1 MLTTQLQSDRSA
13 LTTFSYCFIVQTYTC
28 SQTYTTT
35 CLQDTG
41 STHFYEVHKHM
52 QVYYYALLFTGSFAS
67 IVMAVTARAL
77 DHICGCA
84 MSLATHGNARCTS
97 QQYRA
102 MQVHWCSRHVPLA
115 DEIALGQLY

>member
-1 MLTTQLQSDRSA
+1 MLTTQLRSDRSA
-13 LTTFSYCFIVQTYTC
+13 VTTFSYCFIVQTYTC
-28 SQTYTTT
+28 SHHN
-35 CLQDTG
+35 LPSDTG

-67 IVMAVTARAL
+67 IVKAVTARAL

-97 QQYRA
+97 QQCRA

-115 DEIALGQLY
+115 DKIALGQLY